1 MGRAILITGG
11 RVLDPEGEL
20 HRPVANDI
28 LIEADCISAL
38 GESAKARAE
47 AIGAEIVDASG
58 KLITPGFVNAHSHS
72 HDVLLRGVFEQQPLE
87 VWGLAAFPSGWPRR
101 PTEEILLRTELHA
114 AECLRGGITTVQ
126 DMVTIVGPDEDH
138 AAAIIDGYVRSGL
151 RTVLAIQFS
160 DCGPAKSIPYLD
172 DELSPALIAPLMR
185 DVDPAPMQRFV
196 ERLIAGTSYPNLTW
210 GLGPSAPQRCSEE
223 LLSWTAALSKAQD
236 LPLFTHL
243 YETRSQA
250 VLARTAYAAN
260 GGSLVNSME
269 RAGLLN
275 PRTVVAH
282 GVWITPN
289 EIDRLGE
296 AGVQLACNPL
306 ANLKLLN
313 GAAPVRRYAQADVR
327 TALGCDNS
335 SAGDAQNIFQA
346 MKLFALWWGLQSPAG
361 EEGAAAAAFRAATIG
376 GAAALGLAGQ
386 IGRIKE
392 GYKADLLLFDLA
404 DPVWKPL
411 NSAVRQLVYGES
423 GRALRMVMVDGKIVF
438 TGEWLNTLDEQSMDA
453 RLEAA
458 HEHVRL
464 ELANL
469 IHRNEPLAKAMLR
482 VHERV
487 KAVSLDIDPLHLT
500 GLE

>member
-1 MGRAILITGG
+1 MRRAILITGG
-11 RVLDPEGEL
+11 CVLDPEGEL
-20 HRPVANDI
+20 QRPTVTDI
-28 LIEADCISAL
+28 LVEADRISAL
-38 GESAKARAE
+38 GATAKARAE
-47 AIGAEIVDASG
+47 AIDAEAVDASG

-72 HDVLLRGVFEQQPLE
+72 HDALLRGAFEQQPLE

-101 PTEEILLRTELHA
+101 PTEEILLRSELHA
-114 AECLRGGITTVQ
+114 AECLRGGMTTVQ

-138 AAAIIDGYVRSGL
+138 AAAIIDAYARSGL
-151 RTVLAIQFS
+151 RTVLAIQFA
-160 DCGPAKSIPYLD
+160 DRGLAKSIPFLD
-172 DELSPALIAPLMR
+172 EELAPELFAPLMC
-185 DVDPAPMQRFV
+185 DIDPAPMQRFV
-196 ERLIAGTSYPNLTW
+196 ERLLIGTSDPKLTW
-210 GLGPSAPQRCSEE
+210 GLAPSAPQRCSDV
-223 LLSWTAALSKAQD
+223 LLAWAAALSKAQN

-250 VLARTAYAAN
+250 VLARAAYSAD
-260 GGSLVNSME
+260 GGSLVNFME

-275 PRTVVAH
+275 STTVVAH

-296 AGVQLACNPL
+296 AGVQLACNPA

-313 GAAPVRRYAQADVR
+313 GAAPVRRYAQAGVR
-327 TALGCDNS
+327 IALGCDNS
-335 SAGDAQNIFQA
+335 SASDAQSIFQA

-361 EEGAAAAAFRAATIG
+361 EDGAAAAAFRAATLG

-423 GRALRMVMVDGKIVF
+423 GRALRMVMVDGKIIL
-438 TGEWLNTLDEQSMDA
+438 TGERLATLDEQSMNA
-453 RLEAA
+453 RLDAIDESI
-458 HEHVRL
+458 RL

-469 IHRNEPLAKAMLR
+469 IQHNQPLAEAILR

-487 KAVSLDIDPLHLT
+487 KAVPLDIDPLRLAAL
-500 GLE
+500 G